1 MLSLRLVVVIASLLG
16 FTASQGPTPSPTP
29 SSTAAATP
37 APWSG
42 CVDPNNP
49 NNPDI
54 IQIGKPTTIC
64 LTLGPGGNWAAG
76 VRYGRYTWRPIADQ
90 YSKFHIPKCKSIR
103 EIVVLNR
110 VIQTSFA
117 KTFLATLPAYEQLVV
132 SQTTGDSVLN
142 GNITVFA
149 ASQQMLSFL
158 RVYYDPK
165 EFRIYPFLT
174 AIIDV
179 KQGVVQGIAW
189 DNACVF
195 CSPGRCLENMYN
207 FDGQMA
213 SELDVN
219 APSKGCYFNEEE
231 CNEILK
237 TGGTDCDIT
246 LFAVWTGTDKKRKT
260 FQSSSKRFSAFP
272 PAGIQDALMNSLPSF
287 SDLNPF
293 R

>member
-1 MLSLRLVVVIASLLG
+1 
-16 FTASQGPTPSPTP
+16 
-29 SSTAAATP
+29 
-37 APWSG
+37 
-42 CVDPNNP
+42 
-49 NNPDI
+49 
-54 IQIGKPTTIC
+54 
-64 LTLGPGGNWAAG
+64 
-76 VRYGRYTWRPIADQ
+76 
-90 YSKFHIPKCKSIR
+90 
-103 EIVVLNR
+103 
-110 VIQTSFA
+110 
-117 KTFLATLPAYEQLVV
+117 LPAYQQLVV
-132 SQTTGDSVLN
+132 SQTTGVSILK

-165 EFRIYPFLT
+165 EYRIYPFLT

-179 KQGVVQGIAW
+179 KNGVVQGIAW

-219 APSKGCYFNEEE
+219 APSKGCYFTEEE
-231 CNEILK
+231 CNEIVK
-237 TGGTDCDIT
+237 TGGTDCDVI
-246 LFAVWTGTDKKRKT
+246 LFAVWTGTDKNGKT

-272 PAGIQDALMNSLPSF
+272 PAGIQDALMSSLPSF